1 LGIQPKMGGR
11 FHLKLNIVWKP
22 IEKKYSDG
30 KVKRTLKKGLKVLE
44 MVKRERNKIITIDNS
59 LKLRTILYFFF
70 KKKYK
75 FVFFN
80 I

>member
-1 LGIQPKMGGR
+1 
-11 FHLKLNIVWKP
+11 
-22 IEKKYSDG
+22 
-30 KVKRTLKKGLKVLE
+30 LKKGLKVLE